1 MPEPTERTLWLLV
14 LVAAVGALG
23 LAAPPLGDAAPFLL
37 AGVALGV
44 VADFAWAGSPRRLEV
59 RRRLPEAIVEGRPC
73 ELALELHS
81 RGAVAAELTDTWPEA
96 ALAPGQDPHP
106 THAVA
111 LEPGAFTSV
120 ATSATFVRRGG
131 HALGRVAVRTRGPL
145 GLVRR
150 RARLPLQAPVEVLP
164 DIARIGARA
173 ERLLRGRDAEAG
185 TRRRALRDGREFDSL
200 REYQRG
206 DDPRLVEWKQSAR
219 RGALIVKKLKPE
231 TRQDVVI
238 AVDAG
243 RHLSGAQAA
252 VDGGEPRFDVAI
264 TAALTLAAAGL
275 ARGDRISFACF
286 AADVLAWAPPAT
298 GRGAL
303 RRFADTSRQVRALA
317 EEADYGELSRFLVAR
332 QKRRAMVCIVTDVL
346 DEPSARG
353 LAGAVALL
361 RQRHL
366 PVVLALGDPAL
377 ARLAK
382 AEVEGDDRVE
392 RLLPEAAARL
402 LDHRRKGLAALEA
415 AGAVVVDAQAPR
427 AAALA
432 VETYVTLKAQGRL

>member
-1 MPEPTERTLWLLV
+1 MIEPTERTLWLLV

-23 LAAPPLGDAAPFLL
+23 LAAPPIGDAAPFIL
-37 AGVALGV
+37 AGVAMALS
-44 VADFAWAGSPRRLEV
+44 ADFALAGSPRRLRV
-59 RRRLPEAIVEGRPC
+59 SRALPEQIVEGRAC
-73 ELALELHS
+73 ELALDVEAT
-81 RGAVAAELTDTWPEA
+81 GAALAELTDTLPEGA
-96 ALAPGQDPHP
+96 LVAGASPNPAHEVSLAPGGK
-106 THAVA
+106 ARV
-111 LEPGAFTSV
+111 TSLV
-120 ATSATFVRRGG
+120 TFVRRGA
-131 HALGRVAVRTRGPL
+131 HRLGRVAVRTRGPL

-150 RARLPLQAPVEVLP
+150 RARLSLEAPLEVLP

-173 ERLLRGRDAEAG
+173 ERLLRGRDADAG

-206 DDPRLVEWKQSAR
+206 DDPRLVEWKQTAR

-231 TRQDVVI
+231 TRQDLVI

-243 RHLSGAQAA
+243 RHLSGDQAA
-252 VDGGEPRFDVAI
+252 IDGGEPRFDVAI

-303 RRFADTSRQVRALA
+303 RRFADTSRDVRALA
-317 EEADYGELSRFLVAR
+317 EEADYGELARFLVAR

-346 DEPSARG
+346 DEPSVRG
-353 LAGAVALL
+353 LAGAVAML

-382 AEVEGDDRVE
+382 SAPTGEGKAE
-392 RLLPEAAARL
+392 RLLPDAAARL
-402 LDHRRKGLAALEA
+402 LAHRKKGLAALEA
-415 AGAVVVDAQAPR
+415 AGAVVVDAHAPK
-427 AAALA
+427 AAAMA
-432 VETYVTLKAQGRL
+432 VETWVTLKAQGRL

>member
-1 MPEPTERTLWLLV
+1 MIEPTERTLWLLV

-23 LAAPPLGDAAPFLL
+23 LAVAPVGDAAPFVLAAVSLALL
-37 AGVALGV
+37 
-44 VADFAWAGSPRRLEV
+44 ADFALAGSPRRLSV
-59 RRRLPEAIVEGRPC
+59 RRVLPEAIVEGRPC
-73 ELALELHS
+73 ELFLEVEVPRPLALT
-81 RGAVAAELTDTWPEA
+81 LTDTLPEA
-96 ALAPGQDPHP
+96 ALMAGASPHP
-106 THAVA
+106 THEVA
-111 LEPGAFTSV
+111 LEARGQVRVPTSI
-120 ATSATFVRRGG
+120 TFVRRGA
-131 HALGRVAVRTRGPL
+131 HRLGRVAVRTRGPL
-145 GLVRR
+145 GLLRR
-150 RARLPLQAPVEVLP
+150 RARLPLDAPIEVLP

-173 ERLLRGRDAEAG
+173 ERLLRGKDADAG

-219 RGALIVKKLKPE
+219 RGQLIVKKLKPE
-231 TRQDVVI
+231 TRQDLVI

-243 RHLSGAQAA
+243 RHLSGTQASA
-252 VDGGEPRFDVAI
+252 DGGEPRFDVAI

-286 AADVLAWAPPAT
+286 AAEVLAWAPPAT

-303 RRFADTSRQVRALA
+303 RRFADSSREVHALA
-317 EEADYGELSRFLVAR
+317 EEADYGELARFLVAR
-332 QKRRAMVCIVTDVL
+332 QKRRAMVCLLTDVL
-346 DEPSARG
+346 DEPSVRG
-353 LAGAVALL
+353 LAGAVAML

-377 ARLAK
+377 GRLARS
-382 AEVEGDDRVE
+382 AAEGDDKVE
-392 RLLPEAAARL
+392 RLVPEAAARL
-402 LDHRRKGLAALEA
+402 LAHRKTGLAALEA
-415 AGAVVVDAQAPR
+415 AGAVVVDAAAPR